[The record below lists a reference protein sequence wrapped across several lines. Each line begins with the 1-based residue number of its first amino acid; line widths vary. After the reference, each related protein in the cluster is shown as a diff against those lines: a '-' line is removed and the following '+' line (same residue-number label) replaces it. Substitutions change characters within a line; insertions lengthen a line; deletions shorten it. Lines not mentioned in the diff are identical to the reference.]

1 MLKQS
6 PVLARKKK
14 KKALKFKQ
22 EQLLISILNLQRLFD
37 TIFYVMETVT

>member
-6 PVLARKKK
+6 PVLERKK